1 MGEEKL
7 KDKEKMWVR
16 FPNESFYDEVYN
28 FNIKDFNMD
37 KKFSDEVFGYWCG
50 GYVVIKR
57 EDYDNLTKNNK

>member
-1 MGEEKL
+1 MSEEKL
-7 KDKEKMWVR
+7 EDKEKMWVR

-28 FNIKDFNMD
+28 FNIKDFNME

-57 EDYDNLTKNNK
+57 EDYDRLSKT

>member
-1 MGEEKL
+1 ML
-7 KDKEKMWVR
+7 VR

-28 FNIKDFNMD
+28 FNIKDFNME

-57 EDYDNLTKNNK
+57 EDYDRLSNN

>member
-1 MGEEKL
+1 MSEEKL
-7 KDKEKMWVR
+7 EDKEKMLVR

-28 FNIKDFNMD
+28 FNIKDFNME

-57 EDYDNLTKNNK
+57 EDYDRLINN